1 MSMRVIAGSAKG
13 SRLRAPTSG
22 TRPMTDR
29 MKEAVF
35 SSLGD
40 CTGLRVLDLFAGSGA
55 LGLEGL
61 SRGAVHA
68 IFVEKERDA
77 ILKLEQNLDAT
88 KLGDRAEVLWS
99 DVMSTLEHG
108 APEERVDLVFVDPP
122 YNNSPASVLEVLEAI
137 VMNGWLSDE
146 GRVVLHRPARERALE
161 PLGLERQWSR
171 DYGQSNVSVFCHE
184 EDSDG

>member
-1 MSMRVIAGSAKG
+1 
-13 SRLRAPTSG
+13 
-22 TRPMTDR
+22 MTDR

-35 SSLGD
+35 SSLGELE
-40 CTGLRVLDLFAGSGA
+40 GLRVLDLYAGSGS

-77 ILKLEQNLDAT
+77 IVKLEQNIDAT
-88 KLGDRAEVLWS
+88 KLGDRAEVVWAE
-99 DVMSTLEHG
+99 VMATLERG
-108 APEERVDLVFVDPP
+108 ADERVDLVFVDPP
-122 YNNSPASVLEVLEAI
+122 YNNSSSSVMEALEAI

-146 GRVVLHRPARERALE
+146 GRIVVHRPARERGVK
-161 PLGLERQWSR
+161 PLGLSLVWSR

-184 EDSDG
+184 DEEEG

>member
-29 MKEAVF
+29 MKEAVY
-35 SSLGD
+35 SSLGE

-61 SRGAVHA
+61 SRGAEHA
-68 IFVEKERDA
+68 IFVEKEREA
-77 ILKLEQNLDAT
+77 ILKLEQNIEAT

-108 APEERVDLVFVDPP
+108 AAERFDLVFVDPP
-122 YNNSPASVLEVLEAI
+122 YNNTPASVLEVMEAI
-137 VMNGWLSDE
+137 IMNGWLADS

-161 PLGLERQWSR
+161 PLGLKREWSR
-171 DYGQSNVSVFCHE
+171 DYGQSNVSLFCHE
-184 EDSDG
+184 EEAEA

>member
-1 MSMRVIAGSAKG
+1 MRVIAGSAKG

-35 SSLGD
+35 SALGD

-61 SRGAVHA
+61 SRGGIHA
-68 IFVEKERDA
+68 TFVEKEREA
-77 ILKLEQNLDAT
+77 ILKLEQNIEAT

-99 DVMSTLEHG
+99 DVMSTLENG
-108 APEERVDLVFVDPP
+108 APERFDLVFVDPP
-122 YNNSPASVLEVLEAI
+122 YNNSPASVLEVMEAI
-137 VMNGWLSDE
+137 VMNGWLSDD

-161 PLGLERQWSR
+161 PLGLELQWSR
-171 DYGQSNVSVFCHE
+171 DYGQSNVSVFGHE
-184 EDSDG
+184 EEAEA

>member
-1 MSMRVIAGSAKG
+1 VSMRVIAGSAKG

-40 CTGLRVLDLFAGSGA
+40 CGGLRVLDLFAGSGA

-68 IFVEKERDA
+68 TFVEKEREA
-77 ILKLEQNLDAT
+77 ILKLEQNMEAT

-108 APEERVDLVFVDPP
+108 APDRFDLVFVDPP
-122 YNNSPASVLEVLEAI
+122 YNNTPTAVLEVLEAI
-137 VMNGWLSDE
+137 VMNGWLSDD
-146 GRVVLHRPARERALE
+146 GRVVVHRPARERALE
-161 PLGLERQWSR
+161 PLGLSLEWSR

-184 EDSDG
+184 EEVEG

>member
-29 MKEAVF
+29 MKEAVY
-35 SSLGD
+35 SALGD
-40 CTGLRVLDLFAGSGA
+40 VTDLRVLDLFAGSGA

-61 SRGAVHA
+61 SRGATHA
-68 IFVEKERDA
+68 IFVEKEREA
-77 ILKLEQNLDAT
+77 ILKLEQNIEAT

-108 APEERVDLVFVDPP
+108 AAERVDLVFVDPP
-122 YNNSPASVLEVLEAI
+122 YNNTPASVLEVMEAI
-137 VMNGWLSDE
+137 IMNGWLSDD

-161 PLGLERQWSR
+161 PLGLTREWSR

-184 EDSDG
+184 EEAEG

>member
-1 MSMRVIAGSAKG
+1 
-13 SRLRAPTSG
+13 
-22 TRPMTDR
+22 MTDR

-40 CTGLRVLDLFAGSGA
+40 VEGLRVLDLYAGSGA

-61 SRGAVHA
+61 SRGAAHA

-77 ILKLEQNLDAT
+77 ILKLEQNIDAT
-88 KLGDRAEVLWS
+88 KLGDRAEVIWA
-99 DVMSTLEHG
+99 DVVTTLERG
-108 APEERVDLVFVDPP
+108 ADERVDLVFVDPP
-122 YNNSPASVLEVLEAI
+122 YNNSPTSVLEALEGI

-161 PLGLERQWSR
+161 PLGLEVAWSR

-184 EDSDG
+184 DEGEG

>member
-1 MSMRVIAGSAKG
+1 
-13 SRLRAPTSG
+13 
-22 TRPMTDR
+22 MTDR

-40 CTGLRVLDLFAGSGA
+40 CEGLRVLDLFAGSGA

-61 SRGAVHA
+61 SRGATQA

-77 ILKLEQNLDAT
+77 ILKLEQNLEAT

-99 DVMSTLEHG
+99 DVISTLEHG
-108 APEERVDLVFVDPP
+108 AAERVDLVFVDPP
-122 YNNSPASVLEVLEAI
+122 YNNSPASVLEVMEAI
-137 VMNGWLSDE
+137 VMHGWLSDE

-161 PLGLERQWSR
+161 PLGLKVQWSR

-184 EDSDG
+184 EEAD